1 MNIVKTLQVLAG
13 TIALGAVFLVIAG
26 GQSGRAVALLGASL
40 AALLWAAATALSYLH
55 RITQAI
61 EWTALRSTRANEPL
75 EPPRA

>member
-1 MNIVKTLQVLAG
+1 MSIVKTLQVLACTVTLG
-13 TIALGAVFLVIAG
+13 TVLLVIAR
-26 GQSGRAVALLGASL
+26 GQSVLAVALLGASH
-40 AALLWAAATALSYLH
+40 AALLWTAATALSYLH